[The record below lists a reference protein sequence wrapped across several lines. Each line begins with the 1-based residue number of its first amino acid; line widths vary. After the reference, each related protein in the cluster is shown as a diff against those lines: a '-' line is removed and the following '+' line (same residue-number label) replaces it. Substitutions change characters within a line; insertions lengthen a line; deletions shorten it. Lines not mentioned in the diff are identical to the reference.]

1 MMEINTKSMELP
13 ERLMSRTQQLIGL
26 PTTTMTTINGVDT
39 IDSVSATTTHRGG
52 TGMPLL
58 RIRTTAAGHP
68 SDIPSRIP
76 ITMDMEGDFMDMVHT
91 AMAGTDIMDTI
102 LTDTI
107 RVIPMWSM
115 PAQLRNR
122 QETRVTGGQV
132 GGD

>member
-1 MMEINTKSMELP
+1 
-13 ERLMSRTQQLIGL
+13 
-26 PTTTMTTINGVDT
+26 MTTINGVDT

-52 TGMPLL
+52 TGMQRLA
-58 RIRTTAAGHP
+58 IHTTVVFHP
-68 SDIPSRIP
+68 SDTPTGIP
-76 ITMDMEGDFMDMVHT
+76 ITMGMEGDHMDTVDM

-132 GGD
+132 RGD